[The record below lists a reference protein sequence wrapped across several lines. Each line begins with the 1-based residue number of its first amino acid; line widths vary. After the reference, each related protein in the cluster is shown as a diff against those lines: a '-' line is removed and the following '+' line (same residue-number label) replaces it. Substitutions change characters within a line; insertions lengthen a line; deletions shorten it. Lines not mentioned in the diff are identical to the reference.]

1 MISSISLKL
10 GQNIYPQESYNL
22 ATSTSGGATT
32 HIINTNDM
40 FRVFQDY
47 CVFSEGYRTGSS
59 LMNFSQFKAN
69 PLFVFKMKQSA
80 NDTSN
85 IFSLTVN
92 LTATSTVA
100 FNAVILGLYDQ
111 YLTLGYDSLSR
122 IDYINKSSSA
132 I

>member
-1 MISSISLKL
+1 
-10 GQNIYPQESYNL
+10 
-22 ATSTSGGATT
+22 
-32 HIINTNDM
+32 
-40 FRVFQDY
+40 
-47 CVFSEGYRTGSS
+47 
-59 LMNFSQFKAN
+59 
-69 PLFVFKMKQSA
+69 MKQSA

>member
-22 ATSTSGGATT
+22 ATSTSGGNTT
-32 HIINTNDM
+32 HIINTNDL

-47 CVFSEGYRTGSS
+47 CVFSEGYRTGSA
-59 LMNFSQFKAN
+59 LMNFSQWKAN

-85 IFSLTVN
+85 IFSLTAN

-111 YLTLGYDSLSR
+111 YLTLGYDSLS
-122 IDYINKSSSA
+122 
-132 I
+132 